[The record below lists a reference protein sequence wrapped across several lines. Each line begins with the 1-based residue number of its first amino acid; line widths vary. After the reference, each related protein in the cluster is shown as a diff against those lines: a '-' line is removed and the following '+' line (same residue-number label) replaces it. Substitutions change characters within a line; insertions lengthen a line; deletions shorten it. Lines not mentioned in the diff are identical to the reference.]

1 MQLVDSKLY
10 LANMPAP
17 QIAPRLRTVGTGHG
31 RTNCSLM
38 PWLRATNATERLLVL
53 MVAAFVVTAS
63 PALIETVRSTVAVA
77 FQIFVQAGHFGLIA
91 FQIFGR

>member
-10 LANMPAP
+10 IANMPSL
-17 QIAPRLRTVGTGHG
+17 QAPRDA
-31 RTNCSLM
+31 S
-38 PWLRATNATERLLVL
+38 ATSQSGSFVSRIKATSASARLLVL
-53 MVAAFVVTAS
+53 MLAALVVAAS
-63 PALIETVRSTVAVA
+63 PALIATVRSTVAVA